1 MSIMRGVKRSFWR
14 GLATLLPAFL
24 TVIVLG
30 LGLSLLHTYVGQYVN
45 LGLKYILHWSTGFEM
60 AWIDAWYDRY
70 WLGTL
75 GVVVAIV
82 GLVIVSYFVG
92 TFIGGRLTRFFEAW
106 MMRMPV
112 LRRIY
117 PGAKQVSE
125 FFFSEKKVEF
135 RRVVAIEYP
144 RRGLWSVGFVT
155 GRGLRAVAE
164 HADQELLTVFM
175 PSSPTPITGYIVAV
189 PRREVIDLDITV
201 DQAFQFTLS
210 GGVIVPPG
218 ERLESFEAAQLIE
231 AAAASAEGEAAETA
245 QVADALPEAV
255 SEPGSADG
263 TISSGEPGDKAGNA
277 TGPDTTEP
285 A

>member
-1 MSIMRGVKRSFWR
+1 MNLMRSAKRSFWR
-14 GLATLLPAFL
+14 GLATLLPALL

-30 LGLSLLHTYVGQYVN
+30 LGLSVLHTYVGRYVN
-45 LGLKYILHWSTGFEM
+45 LGLKHILHWSTGMEM
-60 AWIDAWYDRY
+60 ARIDAWYDRY

-75 GVVVAIV
+75 GVVVAVI
-82 GLVIVSYFVG
+82 GLCVISYFVG
-92 TFIGGRLTRFFEAW
+92 TFIGNRLARFLDAW
-106 MMRMPV
+106 MTRMPI

-125 FFFSEKKVEF
+125 FFFAEKTVEF

-144 RRGLWSVGFVT
+144 RRGLWSIGFVT
-155 GRGLRAVAE
+155 GRGLKAVAD
-164 HADQELLTVFM
+164 HADQELLTVFV
-175 PSSPTPITGYIVAV
+175 PSSPTPVTGYIVAV

-218 ERLESFEAAQLIE
+218 ERLESFEAARLLE
-231 AAAASAEGEAAETA
+231 AAAKARIEAEGAETGGSKPGEA
-245 QVADALPEAV
+245 ERGDAGEGTARAGP
-255 SEPGSADG
+255 SEGGPPD
-263 TISSGEPGDKAGNA
+263 AG
-277 TGPDTTEP
+277 GP